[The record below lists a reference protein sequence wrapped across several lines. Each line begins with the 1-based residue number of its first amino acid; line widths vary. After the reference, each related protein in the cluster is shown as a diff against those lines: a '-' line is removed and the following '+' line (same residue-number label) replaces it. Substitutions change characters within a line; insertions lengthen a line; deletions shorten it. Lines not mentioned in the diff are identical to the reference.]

1 MGTLFGD
8 WWPPTDLPT
17 FVLLLVTCVVVIVFT
32 WRAWRLWDA
41 AEMPVVVGHV
51 AQDHLI
57 LANCGKGV
65 ALNVVATGKG
75 FPNELEQISGIAA
88 GAQARFLLTSSLT
101 VGATIHVYYRNA
113 SGRWHRSEL
122 VAMRQTSAGGPMSV
136 SFSRRVQRW
145 RVPKKVRRALSRV
158 AAREFVNRDQ

>member
-1 MGTLFGD
+1 MARLYGE
-8 WWPPTDLPT
+8 WWPPADVPT
-17 FVLLLVTCVVVIVFT
+17 FVLLVVTCVVVIIFT

-41 AEMPVVVGHV
+41 ADTPVVIGHV

-88 GAQARFLLTSSLT
+88 GAQARFLLTSVPT
-101 VGATIHVYYRNA
+101 VGATIHVHYRSA

-122 VAMRQTSAGGPMSV
+122 VAI
-136 SFSRRVQRW
+136 
-145 RVPKKVRRALSRV
+145 
-158 AAREFVNRDQ
+158 

>member
-1 MGTLFGD
+1 MARLYGD
-8 WWPPTDLPT
+8 LWPPADLLT
-17 FVLLLVTCVVVIVFT
+17 FVLLLVTCVVVIIFA

-41 AEMPVVVGHV
+41 ADTPVVVGHV

-75 FPNELEQISGIAA
+75 FPNELDQISGIAA
-88 GAQARFLLTSSLT
+88 GAQARFLLTTTPT

-113 SGRWHRSEL
+113 WGRWHRSEL

-145 RVPKKVRRALSRV
+145 RVPRKVRRALSRV
-158 AAREFVNRDQ
+158 AAREFVDRDQ